1 LGISGQNRNSRERM
15 MERLGRNSCNC
26 KQ

>member
-1 LGISGQNRNSRERM
+1 LGISGNNRNSRERI